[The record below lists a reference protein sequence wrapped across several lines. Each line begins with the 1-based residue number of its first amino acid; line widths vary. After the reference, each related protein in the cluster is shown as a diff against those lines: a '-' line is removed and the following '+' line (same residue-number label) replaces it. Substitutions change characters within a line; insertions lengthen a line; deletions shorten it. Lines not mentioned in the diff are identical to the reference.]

1 MMTYTVLLQEP
12 IRDSSNRSRIA
23 LSAASQ
29 LGITTQQLE
38 GLLGRERDS
47 VIARAGSEAHAH
59 QVASVLSNLG
69 VLVRV
74 VEPEENQIQTQNTT
88 SQEVLS
94 SITRARRGLGRRILL
109 GALAP
114 LFIAGLALA
123 GYLLATLPGIFDAQL
138 RDRALSAAITGGVAI
153 SETINF
159 ALEDAED
166 LREVKRVIRGMG
178 RQVPAVAFTGVS
190 QGQIIAFESRLQD
203 QEDADLIK
211 DLNERL
217 RKTSIDIRAGGTS
230 NSQTTI
236 FTIKN
241 VPYTVGIVS
250 VGSGQGASKIFVAL
264 KQDRI
269 QADLLRTLVPT
280 ILAVLA
286 AIVSTALLAF
296 GLISRIVRPITQL
309 TQKANTMSNGDL
321 EQPIIATSND
331 EIADLSDALERMR
344 SSLKLMMNRG
354 KRNVIQQ

>member
-1 MMTYTVLLQEP
+1 MTYTVLLQEP
-12 IRDSSNRSRIA
+12 IRDPGNRSRIA

-47 VIARAGSEAHAH
+47 VIARAGSQAHAQ

-74 VEPEENQIQTQNTT
+74 VEPEENQIKTQNTT
-88 SQEVLS
+88 SQEVLTS
-94 SITRARRGLGRRILL
+94 TTRARRGLGRRILL
-109 GALAP
+109 GALTP
-114 LFIAGLALA
+114 LLVAGLALA
-123 GYLLATLPGIFDAQL
+123 GYLVATLPGIFDAQL
-138 RDRALSAAITGGVAI
+138 RDRALSAAIAGGIAI
-153 SETINF
+153 NETIQF
-159 ALEDAED
+159 ALDTPED
-166 LREVKRVIRGMG
+166 LREVKRVIRGLG
-178 RQVPAVAFTGVS
+178 RQIPAVAFAGVS
-190 QGQIIAFESRLQD
+190 QGQIIAFENRLQD
-203 QEDADLIK
+203 EDDLALQK
-211 DLNERL
+211 DLNDRL
-217 RKTSIDIRAGGTS
+217 RKLSIDIRTGGTA
-230 NSQTTI
+230 NSQTAI

-241 VPYTVGIVS
+241 VSYTVGIVS
-250 VGSGQGASKIFVAL
+250 VGTGIGASKLFVAL
-264 KQDRI
+264 KQDRT

-286 AIVSTALLAF
+286 AIVITALLAF
-296 GLISRIVRPITQL
+296 GLITRIVQPITQL

-354 KRNVIQQ
+354 KRNVVQQ

>member
-1 MMTYTVLLQEP
+1 MTYTVLLQEP
-12 IRDSSNRSRIA
+12 IRDSGNRSRIA

-38 GLLGRERDS
+38 ALLGRERDS
-47 VIARAGSEAHAH
+47 VIARAGSEAHAQ
-59 QVASVLSNLG
+59 QVANVLSSLG

-74 VEPEENQIQTQNTT
+74 VEPEENQNQYAT

-94 SITRARRGLGRRILL
+94 STTRARRGLGRRILL

-123 GYLLATLPGIFDAQL
+123 GYLIATLPGIFDAQL
-138 RDRALSAAITGGVAI
+138 RDRALSAAIAGGVAI
-153 SETINF
+153 NETINF

-230 NSQTTI
+230 TSQTTI

-250 VGSGQGASKIFVAL
+250 VGSGQGSSKIFVAL

-296 GLISRIVRPITQL
+296 GLISRIVRPISQL

-354 KRNVIQQ
+354 KRNVVQQ